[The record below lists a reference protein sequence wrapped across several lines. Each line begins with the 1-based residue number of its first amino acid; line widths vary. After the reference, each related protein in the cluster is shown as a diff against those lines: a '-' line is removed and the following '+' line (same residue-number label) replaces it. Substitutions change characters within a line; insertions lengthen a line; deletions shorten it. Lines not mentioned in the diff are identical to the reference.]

1 MLTTES
7 LNTFQLLISYFH
19 CKIMNPYK
27 MDSALDCLVPSLWEI
42 KVTVAT
48 SIFVILAYRFFTH
61 RTGDLDADPA
71 LVDNSGTSGD
81 VSDDK
86 DKMVQFR
93 DSQTNSAY
101 LIKLELLAA
110 KNLVGANLNGTS
122 DPYAII
128 TCGNEKRFSS
138 MVPGS
143 RNPMWGE
150 EFNFNVDE
158 LPVQINVTI
167 YDWDIIW
174 KSAVL
179 GSVTVPV
186 ENEGQTG
193 AVWYTLDSPSGQVC
207 LHIKTRKLSAN
218 SSRMNGYG
226 GANTRRRMPL
236 EKQGPTVVHQ
246 KPGPLQT
253 IFNLLPDEVVEHSYS
268 CALERSFL
276 YHGRMYVSA
285 WHICFH
291 SNVFSKQMK
300 VVIPF
305 EDIDEIRR
313 SQHAFINPSIT
324 IILRMGAGGHG
335 VPPLGSPDGRVR
347 YKFASFWNRNHTFRN
362 LQRTAKNFHE
372 MLEAEKKENAE
383 SELRAHSSSV
393 RGNKILDKV
402 PEENVEKRGK
412 SQPFVKEE
420 ALVGIYNDVFPSTAE
435 RFFNLLLH
443 DGSKFTSEYRSVR
456 KDTNL
461 VMGQWH
467 TAAEYDGQVREIT
480 FRSLCNSPMC
490 PPDTAMTEWQHVVL
504 LPDKKK
510 LVFETVQQA
519 HDVPF
524 GSYFEQLTLSI
535 PYLPAPPNST
545 PPPPVTQTPLM
556 DSSCAAA
563 TSPIS
568 FSVNAFQTLP
578 IGHFRF
584 RVSEKSRRRNLV
596 RRVLGSLF
604 RSFFFST
611 LDGRPKFVLRNDSR
625 GSNDEES
632 LNRVVAKTMNDS
644 AVEAVR
650 SGPQG
655 KSELMNDFSRH
666 EIDFSHNGRANPPS
680 LLLETTET
688 RRAERERGKRRRSA
702 E

>member
-1 MLTTES
+1 MSVFVVTA
-7 LNTFQLLISYFH
+7 
-19 CKIMNPYK
+19 
-27 MDSALDCLVPSLWEI
+27 MDFAVLGFLVPSLWEI
-42 KVTVAT
+42 EVAFVA
-48 SIFVILAYRFFTH
+48 SVLVILIHWFFTF
-61 RTGDLDADPA
+61 RTGDRNSDRSENSVAD
-71 LVDNSGTSGD
+71 S
-81 VSDDK
+81 SDDK
-86 DKMVQFR
+86 VKIGLIR
-93 DSQTNSAY
+93 GDSQASSAY

-110 KNLVGANLNGTS
+110 KNLIAANLNGTS

-179 GSVTVPV
+179 GSVTVQV
-186 ENEGQTG
+186 ESEGQTG
-193 AVWYTLDSPSGQVC
+193 AVWHTLDSPSGQVC
-207 LHIKTRKLSAN
+207 LHIKTHKLSAN
-218 SSRMNGYG
+218 PTRINGYG
-226 GANTRRRMPL
+226 GANTRRRIPL

-253 IFNLLPDEVVEHSYS
+253 IFELHPDEVVDHSYS

-276 YHGRMYVSA
+276 YHGRMYVST

-313 SQHAFINPSIT
+313 SQHAFINPAIT

-347 YKFASFWNRNHTFRN
+347 YKFASFWNRNHAFRN
-362 LQRTAKNFHE
+362 LQRAAKNFCE
-372 MLEAEKKENAE
+372 KLETEKKENAE

-393 RGNKILDKV
+393 RQSAVMDKV
-402 PEENVEKRGK
+402 PEASMPKVEKLK
-412 SQPFVKEE
+412 TFIKEE
-420 ALVGIYNDVFPSTAE
+420 ALVGIYNDVFPCTAE
-435 RFFNLLLH
+435 QFFNLLLK
-443 DGSKFTSEYRSVR
+443 DDSKFTSKYRSVR

-467 TAAEYDGQVREIT
+467 TAEKYDGQVREIT

-490 PPDTAMTEWQHVVL
+490 PPDIAMTEWQHVVL
-504 LPDKKK
+504 SPDKKH

-524 GSYFEQLTLSI
+524 GSYFEVHCKWSLDT
-535 PYLPAPPNST
+535 ANG
-545 PPPPVTQTPLM
+545 
-556 DSSCAAA
+556 SSCALDIRVGAHFKKWCVMQSKIKSGAVNEYKKEVDVMLDVARSYIKSYTSDDENDKVSSSPA
-563 TSPIS
+563 T
-568 FSVNAFQTLP
+568 T
-578 IGHFRF
+578 
-584 RVSEKSRRRNLV
+584 SES
-596 RRVLGSLF
+596 
-604 RSFFFST
+604 
-611 LDGRPKFVLRNDSR
+611 
-625 GSNDEES
+625 
-632 LNRVVAKTMNDS
+632 
-644 AVEAVR
+644 
-650 SGPQG
+650 
-655 KSELMNDFSRH
+655 
-666 EIDFSHNGRANPPS
+666 
-680 LLLETTET
+680 
-688 RRAERERGKRRRSA
+688 
-702 E
+702 